1 MSKVRSR
8 RSARARGRVSPEPR
22 PVRGNKVALVAL
34 ATTLVLAA
42 VLPGAFGPDIDPAAT
57 NEIRGSWVTD
67 APTYAERG
75 FDITGD
81 SIRLYQ
87 GGGIRVRY
95 PIRAIER
102 IERDDRIEYTVT
114 YESIVQEFDFRFD
127 YIPADQPIIR
137 LPRQPQVVWTRS
149 GP

>member
-1 MSKVRSR
+1 
-8 RSARARGRVSPEPR
+8 
-22 PVRGNKVALVAL
+22 VAL

-42 VLPGAFGPDIDPAAT
+42 VLLPGAFGPDIDPAAT
-57 NEIRGSWVTD
+57 NEIRGSWATD
-67 APTYAERG
+67 APAYAERG

-81 SIRLYQ
+81 SIRLHQ

-102 IERDDRIEYTVT
+102 VERDDRVEYTVT
-114 YESIVQEFDFRFD
+114 YESIVQKFDFRFD
-127 YIPADQPIIR
+127 YIPAEQPTIR
-137 LPRQPQVVWTRS
+137 LPRQPHIVWTRS